1 MPNPI
6 LPLFFLTLTLTLA
19 VTITMNWI
27 TNKLFYRKFYNLRH
41 LILKCVKCFKSFSF
55 WIKEYLLP
63 PPPSSP
69 SLLNLLFYLP
79 ISFRLIFDSHFMP
92 ICARA
97 SIYNCGSL
105 FFFFRIFTFLTRG
118 WGGSSD
124 PILGKCEFRQH
135 IGRRP
140 FSILEPR
147 IVDPDPVGSGR

>member
-1 MPNPI
+1 
-6 LPLFFLTLTLTLA
+6 
-19 VTITMNWI
+19 MNWI

-105 FFFFRIFTFLTRG
+105 FFFQNFHIFDKGVRGFIRSNTRKV
-118 WGGSSD
+118 WISTAYRAAAIFHTWAQDCGS
-124 PILGKCEFRQH
+124 
-135 IGRRP
+135 
-140 FSILEPR
+140 
-147 IVDPDPVGSGR
+147 GSGRIR